1 MRWQVCSVAGLAFG
15 VVLGASGAALAVDTV
30 EGLTA
35 YGDPAEINIGYR
47 WMISG
52 DDNLNASC
60 TVRFRKLGDPTWQE
74 GLDGWRCH
82 ENITPSED
90 GGVYSSSYKAEN
102 RFAGSIFWVE
112 PGGTY
117 EIELTLHDPDGVV
130 GTNPTVVTATTRTEM
145 VPSPT
150 GRRFYV
156 VPGSGGGSGT
166 PDDPFLGLQAAHAAA
181 QPGDVFYIAS
191 GTYSPLTITT
201 SGSPGAP
208 ICWIGPPDRSA
219 IIDGG
224 GGYAALVLG
233 DNSVLRGYWIIER
246 LTLRNASVGCDAQR
260 VEHVKFRHNIIYDVV
275 DHGYINRRSYGDEF
289 RQTVADNQITGSKP
303 WVVDYV
309 GSGEGCQVHGTASIV
324 CHNYIQFF
332 ADGISI
338 YPRYATETPPYGEN
352 NNCFDAYGNYVTRC
366 GDDGIE
372 ADYIAANARIWR
384 NVVTNCRMGVSNQP
398 LYGGPCYVFRN
409 EFFYLQDNGPGVG
422 RGSAYKLH
430 NGASGTVLIH
440 NTSSK
445 DARAFTGCMFQN
457 SYFRNNIFMGST
469 SCLQMHGCGTNDGQ
483 PPDNSVN
490 DWDYDAYHAAPGE
503 VVVDWF
509 NLANYYSVAALAAA
523 RGVEINGMAAEYS
536 HLVDAVAPV
545 VFGEPGVEL
554 SDFDLSLAGGAPEI
568 DAGAVLP
575 NINDPFVTDG
585 APDIGF
591 LEYGWPRPE
600 YGPRPVGDADRDF
613 DVDQQDM
620 VDVRNLLGSNATAS
634 PPADV
639 WIDGLLD
646 LKDVVFARNRMLA
659 HSTGSGGAAGGE
671 SVHLELVAPG
681 GGKVIVVGPGESFQL
696 QVRADIVD
704 QKVAAVAYEV
714 SATSS
719 ISLTGRSLTAPL
731 GYLPR
736 SVGADDLPVVLGSS
750 KEVALDDD
758 PTDGD
763 GVGAGADVLLET
775 LSLQAS
781 ASGSLVINLASPDAV
796 YTNSQFPDGQTFGS
810 ITTGAGVTINV
821 GPLPGDIDDDGDV
834 DLDDYVLF
842 GAAMS
847 GPTAPTAE
855 PDADLDGDGDCDL
868 TDFATFSIGF
878 TGSL

>member
-1 MRWQVCSVAGLAFG
+1 MRWQVCSVTGLAFG
-15 VVLGASGAALAVDTV
+15 VALWASGAALAVDTV

-60 TVRFRKLGDPTWQE
+60 TVRFRKLGEVTWQTA
-74 GLDGWRCH
+74 LDGWRFH
-82 ENITPSED
+82 PWITPSED
-90 GGVYSSSYKAEN
+90 GWNNSNSAYKAEN

-112 PGGTY
+112 PGQTY
-117 EIELTLHDPDGVV
+117 EIELTLHDSDGVV
-130 GTNPTVVTATTRTEM
+130 GTNPIILTTTTWTEM

-150 GRRFYV
+150 GRRLYV
-156 VPGSGGGSGT
+156 VPGSGGGTGT
-166 PDDPFLGLQAAHAAA
+166 LANPFQGLQSAHSAA
-181 QPGDVFYIAS
+181 QPGDIFYLAS
-191 GTYSPLTITT
+191 GTYSRFILTTN
-201 SGSPGAP
+201 GSPGQP

-219 IIDGG
+219 VIDGG
-224 GGYAALVLG
+224 GAFSALQLG
-233 DNSVLRGYWIIER
+233 DNSSLRGYWIVER
-246 LTLRNASVGCDAQR
+246 LTLRNADYGCDAQR
-260 VEHVKFRHNIIYDVV
+260 VQHVKFRHNVLEDIQN
-275 DHGYINRRSYGDEF
+275 GYVNRRGYGDEF
-289 RQTVADNQITGSKP
+289 RQSVMDNTIVGDEP
-303 WVVDYV
+303 WVVSNI
-309 GSGEGCQVHGTASIV
+309 GGTEGCQIHGTSAIV
-324 CHNYIQFF
+324 AHNFIERF

-338 YPRYATETPPYGEN
+338 DPAYSTTTSPYGAN
-352 NNCFDAYGNYVTRC
+352 NNCYDCFGNYVTRN
-366 GDDGIE
+366 GDDAIE
-372 ADYIAANARIWR
+372 LDHIVANVRAWR
-384 NVVTNCRMGVSNQP
+384 NVTTNSRMGFTNQP
-398 LYGGPCYVFRN
+398 LFGGPSYIFRN
-409 EFFYLQDNGPGVG
+409 EIFYLQDQGPGVG
-422 RGSAYKLH
+422 MGSAYKLH

-457 SYFRNNIFMGST
+457 SFFRNNIFMGST
-469 SCLQMHGCGTNDGQ
+469 SCLQMHSCGTDDGD

-490 DWDYDAYHAAPGE
+490 DWDYDAYRAAGGQ

-523 RGVEINGMAAEYS
+523 QGVEINGMAAEYS
-536 HLVDAVAPV
+536 HLVDAVPPA

-554 SDFDLSLAGGAPEI
+554 SDFDLSLAGGAPQI
-568 DAGAVLP
+568 DGGAVLP

-585 APDIGF
+585 VPDIGF

-659 HSTGSGGAAGGE
+659 HSTGSGAAASGE

-681 GGKVIVVGPGESFQL
+681 GGKTIVVGPGESFQL
-696 QVRADIVD
+696 QVRANIVD
-704 QKVAAVAYEV
+704 QKLAAVAYELA
-714 SATSS
+714 ATSS

-731 GYLPR
+731 VYLPT
-736 SVGADDLPVVLGSS
+736 SVGADDLPVVLGSF

-763 GVGAGADVLLET
+763 GLSSGADVLLET
-775 LSLQAS
+775 VTLQAP
-781 ASGSLVINLASPDAV
+781 ASGPLVIDLESPDAV
-796 YTNSQFPDGQTFGS
+796 YTNSQFPDGRTFGS
-810 ITTGAGVTINV
+810 ITAGAGVTINV

-834 DLDDYVLF
+834 DLDDYVLSA
-842 GAAMS
+842 AAMS

-855 PDADLDGDGDCDL
+855 PDADLDGDNDCDL
-868 TDFATFSIGF
+868 ADFAVFADHF
-878 TGSL
+878 TGPL